1 MTVKKKFSDYLSSKG
16 KSQDEVQ
23 AIWFDVEAMEK
34 FAEANGSTLDTMD
47 IPLLRRYLDLLMDT
61 DRADLPR
68 FRNLARY
75 FHFTRQ
81 HELYIYFTT
90 LFGSLE
96 VMDQIK
102 QHLHPDVASDIF
114 TNLHEPPFGSD
125 IERYPPYTRE
135 VMEKLLNAM
144 DRTQVRKSL
153 AHNNH
158 QIPKEAFQIEKEIFN
173 RSDLLDDYLIGLN
186 QRGID
191 TLQKHAD
198 TNVIWFEQEIN
209 QDVVDYVKRNP
220 EIMSA
225 TRVGNKL
232 YTAKIPYDTINF
244 LKTNDPILKRYY
256 ACHCP
261 FVRTELKHGP
271 TKVDK
276 EWCYCSA
283 GFTKVLYEVLFEE
296 ELEIKLLESM
306 LTGSTMCR
314 FAITIPESIMKAKTP
329 KVHYENDRY

>member
-1 MTVKKKFSDYLSSKG
+1 MKREAFVADLTSKG
-16 KSQDEVQ
+16 RSQNEVQ
-23 AIWFDVEAMEK
+23 TILLDVEEMETFIQK
-34 FAEANGSTLDTMD
+34 QGSTLDTMD
-47 IPLLRRYLDLLMDT
+47 VTLLRKYLDTLMDT
-61 DRADLPR
+61 NRNELPR
-68 FRNLARY
+68 FRNMARY
-75 FHFTRQ
+75 FHFTRR
-81 HELYIYFTT
+81 HDLYIYFTT

-102 QHLHPDVASDIF
+102 QHIHPNVQTQVFA
-114 TNLHEPPFGSD
+114 NLQEPSFGSD
-125 IERYPPYTRE
+125 IQRNPPYTRE
-135 VMEKLLNAM
+135 VMEKLLDLM

-158 QIPKEAFQIEKEIFN
+158 QIPKEAFQTEKEIFDETD
-173 RSDLLDDYLIGLN
+173 SLDDYLIGLN

-244 LKTNDPILKRYY
+244 LKTYDPILKRYY

-261 FVRTELKHGP
+261 FVRAELKHGP
-271 TKVDK
+271 TQVDK
-276 EWCYCSA
+276 DWCYCSA

-296 ELEIKLLESM
+296 EVEIEVLESV
-306 LTGSTMCR
+306 LSGSTLCR
-314 FAITIPESIMKAKTP
+314 FAITIPDKILKTKTP
-329 KVHYENDRY
+329 EVHYENDRY